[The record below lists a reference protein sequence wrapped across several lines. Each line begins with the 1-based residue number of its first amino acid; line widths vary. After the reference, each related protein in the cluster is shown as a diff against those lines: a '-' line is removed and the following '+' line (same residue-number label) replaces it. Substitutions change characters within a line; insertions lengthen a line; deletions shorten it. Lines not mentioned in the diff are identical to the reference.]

1 MAEVNNKVI
10 KITVDTDKA
19 KIKIE
24 GVEGYFRKAETAA
37 KALNKVLDQNTQK
50 WGRTEAALRSQI
62 TSLVD
67 LRSKTA
73 GTTAE
78 YARQTKEIDRL
89 EAELGQLTNA
99 QTKVSKSMGS
109 MQSSAGIA
117 GATVSELGRTISDMP
132 YGITAISNNISQLGS
147 LFAILVNKT
156 GSVTKAFKSLFATL
170 RASPALLV
178 LLAFQAAVAVMDSL
192 AQRAKKVDDA
202 FNGLHQS
209 VGEAATELKIASK
222 ILNDS
227 SVSLERKDSIL
238 KQVNS
243 KYKDFNLVLDEN
255 GIATKESTRTLNSQ
269 IEALERLAK
278 SQAIVN
284 EVSRIYGETAIL
296 ETKSGKEA
304 ADTLDKITAHF
315 LNFGNTVQ
323 LITTAGIFGDRGNY
337 FAKKIEELGE
347 KTRQAAL
354 KENQKT
360 ADALIKQL
368 EILFPPLDPKK
379 GPAKRLQD
387 LNLLLIKSQIEYL
400 GSLNQLTEEG
410 QLQILNGITGLKL
423 EELDIQKKS
432 ALAKAK
438 EEGRSNSELLL
449 IQEAYEN
456 KRIALIN
463 QANKTELDIRKSF
476 NADLKLEVMKM
487 SDFTSEEQKDL
498 NVLNKIFGT
507 DVQTVENQLKEHA
520 GKVTKGLAAYQKN
533 REDTEKRGNEAVAKL
548 RYEDMLAAVYAAQDL
563 SNGVFGVM
571 DASFQ
576 REIDLEQDKT
586 NKINNELKER
596 LANENLSAQE
606 RKRIQNQIAT
616 NDEELRKKQEKIEEK
631 KFKLNKAAS
640 IANATIN
647 TYLAATDALKQP
659 GSTFQKIAAMIAIIG
674 SGLAQVAIIA
684 KQKFVSSQSGLSGT
698 GAGGSGGGG
707 GVQAPDFNIVGQ
719 SSSNQLAAAVGG
731 QFNQPVK
738 AYVVSKDISTAQEM
752 DRNIIGSAS
761 LG

>member
-132 YGITAISNNISQLGS
+132 YGITAVTNNISQLGS
-147 LFAILVNKT
+147 MFAILVQQT
-156 GSVTKAFKSLFATL
+156 GSVQKAFQSLFATL
-170 RASPALLV
+170 RASPALAI
-178 LLAFQAAVAVMDSL
+178 LLAFQAVVAIIDVMAQKSKKAEKAFTSL
-192 AQRAKKVDDA
+192 SQA
-202 FNGLHQS
+202 
-209 VGEAATELKIASK
+209 VGESATELKIARD

-227 SVSLERKDSIL
+227 NVSLTKKEAIL
-238 KQVNS
+238 GEVNS
-243 KYKDFNLVLDEN
+243 KYKDLNITLDEN
-255 GIATKESTRTLNSQ
+255 KLATQNSTSA
-269 IEALERLAK
+269 IDAKISSLERLAR

-284 EVSRIYGETAIL
+284 EVSRIYGEIAEL
-296 ETKSGKEA
+296 ESKTGAEA
-304 ADTLDKITAHF
+304 ADTFDQINASAQNLANALQFI
-315 LNFGNTVQ
+315 LS
-323 LITTAGIFGDRGNY
+323 AGVIGEYSGY
-337 FAKKIEELGE
+337 YAEKIEELGE
-347 KTRQAAL
+347 ETRKAGL
-354 KENQKT
+354 EELQKT
-360 ADALIKQL
+360 ADALIEKL
-368 EILFPPLDPKK
+368 DNLFPDKDSNK
-379 GPAKRLQD
+379 GPLKKLKD
-387 LNLLLIKSQIEYL
+387 LNLLIVQAEVEFLESLSETTEQAQI
-400 GSLNQLTEEG
+400 NKQKR
-410 QLQILNGITGLKL
+410 I
-423 EELDIQKKS
+423 EELQLLELDLLKKN
-432 ALAKAK
+432 ALEKAK
-438 EEGRSNSELLL
+438 EEGRNGAELLA
-449 IQEAYEN
+449 IEGIYQK
-456 KRIALIN
+456 KRLTLLNDSNAKIMAIM
-463 QANKTELDIRKSF
+463 KSF
-476 NADLKLEVMKM
+476 NIALEAETRGIGEPT
-487 SDFTSEEQKDL
+487 DEEVGLGFL
-498 NVLNKIFGT
+498 NRIFGT
-507 DVQTVENQLKEHA
+507 DVKTVKEQLDKGSKKIVE
-520 GKVTKGLAAYQKN
+520 GLAAYQKK
-533 REDTEKRGNEAVAKL
+533 REQVEDNGNKAVAKL

-563 SNGVFGVM
+563 SNGIFEVM

-576 REIDLEQDKT
+576 REIDIEQDKT

-596 LANENLSAQE
+596 LANENLSANE
-606 RKRIQNQIAT
+606 RKNIQDRIAR

-640 IANATIN
+640 IANATVN
-647 TYLAATDALKQP
+647 TFLAATDALKQP
-659 GSTFQKIAAMIAIIG
+659 GSTFQKIASMVAIIG
-674 SGLAQVAIIA
+674 AGLAQVAVIA

-707 GVQAPDFNIVGQ
+707 GVQAPDFNIVGA
-719 SSSNQLAAAVGG
+719 SPSNQLAAAVQG
-731 QFNQPVK
+731 QFQQPIK
-738 AYVVSKDISTAQEM
+738 AYVVSKDVSTAQEM